1 MYSIFSLRRKLM
13 YLSAALLGL
22 LLATPA
28 AAQAPFDPPGLDRA
42 MAAKDFH
49 VDRLMATDG
58 VVGVGVGLTARGQA
72 AIVIMTEDLRV
83 TGLARSLDGVPV
95 VVRVTGAFH
104 AINKP
109 DKDGIHD
116 HGDDT
121 TTEEEPP
128 ADPAPTDW
136 WPRPVPIG
144 ASTGHPN
151 ITAGTIGARVTD
163 GTNVYALSNNH
174 VYADENK
181 ATIGDKVLQPGS
193 FDGGMDPDDAI
204 GTLDAFVEIAFGG
217 IIPNDVDAAITLS
230 STDALGNATPSDG
243 YGMPNSMTAAPAACL
258 NKRVQKYGRTTSL
271 TKGIAFLINATVT
284 VDYGDSGIALFVHQ
298 IVVDG
303 GKGGFILPGDS
314 GSLLV
319 LRRGKNPCGLLFAG
333 TSTGKYGI
341 ANRIDDVLFELGVD
355 IDGN

>member
-1 MYSIFSLRRKLM
+1 MYSIFSLRGKLTS
-13 YLSAALLGL
+13 LSAALLGL

-42 MAAKDFH
+42 IEAKDFH

-58 VVGVGVGLTARGQA
+58 VVAVGVGLTARGQA
-72 AIVIMTEDLRV
+72 AIVIMTEDRRV

-109 DKDGIHD
+109 DADGKHD

-128 ADPAPTDW
+128 ADPAPTVW

-144 ASTGHPN
+144 VSTGHPN

-163 GTNVYALSNNH
+163 GPNVYALSNNH
-174 VYADENK
+174 VYADENN
-181 ATIGDKVLQPGS
+181 ADIGDNVLQPGS
-193 FDGGMDPDDAI
+193 FDGGDPDDAI
-204 GTLDAFVEIAFGG
+204 GTLDAFVEIVFGG
-217 IIPNDVDAAITLS
+217 IIPNDVDAAIALS
-230 STDALGNATPSDG
+230 SLNDLGNATPSDG
-243 YGMPNSMTAAPAACL
+243 YGMPNSMTAGPAACL

-271 TKGIAFLINATVT
+271 TKGIAFVIDATVT

-319 LRRGKNPCGLLFAG
+319 LRRGKKPCGLLFAG

-341 ANRIDDVLFELGVD
+341 ANQIDLVLIEFGVS
-355 IDGN
+355 IDGD

>member
-1 MYSIFSLRRKLM
+1 MYSFFSLRGKLT
-13 YLSAALLGL
+13 YLSVALLGL

-42 MAAKDFH
+42 IAAQDFH
-49 VDRLMATDG
+49 ADGLMATDG

-72 AIVIMTEDLRV
+72 AIVIMTENLRV

-95 VVRVTGAFH
+95 VVRVTGKFH
-104 AINKP
+104 AINP
-109 DKDGIHD
+109 PPHD
-116 HGDDT
+116 HGGGGG
-121 TTEEEPP
+121 EEI
-128 ADPAPTDW
+128 DLTSSFV
-136 WPRPVPIG
+136 RPVPIG
-144 ASTGHPN
+144 VSTGHPN

-174 VYADENK
+174 VYADENN
-181 ATIGDKVLQPGS
+181 ANIGDNVLQPGS
-193 FDGGMDPDDAI
+193 FDGGNYPDDAI
-204 GTLDAFVEIAFGG
+204 GTLFDFEPIVFDNFTENTI
-217 IIPNDVDAAITLS
+217 DAAIALS
-230 STDALGNATPSDG
+230 STAALGNATPSDG
-243 YGMPNSMTAAPAACL
+243 YGTPNSTTADPAACL
-258 NKRVQKYGRTTSL
+258 NKRVEKYGRTTSL
-271 TKGIAFLINATVT
+271 TKGIAFVIDATVT

-319 LRRGKNPCGLLFAG
+319 LRRGKKPCGLLFAG

-341 ANRIDDVLFELGVD
+341 ANQIDLVLIEFGVS
-355 IDGN
+355 IDGD